1 MSRPLAV
8 ILILAGILLN
18 VVGILVIVLA
28 AQQMPRG
35 GGMGPL
41 FAGLAVEV
49 AGVGMLVAGIVGL
62 RRARL
67 AAMMPPAGTT
77 EPVLY
82 IPHKEV
88 TLELDGSPYTVLY
101 TPPVPGKHPR
111 PSVLRISTPAPNA
124 SGEFHMSPQT
134 WFDRT
139 CKRFGIAVEIETG
152 DEVFDAECYVRS
164 DTPEFAAAYLGDSIK
179 RVAILDLR
187 RMGFPEVLLTNGVLT
202 ASWTG
207 FNPKANHKPE
217 LSIDTA
223 ARLLIL
229 ARNLPEHRPEFEH
242 RTGSHRKKWQAAL
255 WLGLIGFALTMLSL
269 IAFPPV
275 DTLDLLSRALV
286 VFVVALPAFAY
297 VSAVL
302 IRGSSTSHNAWGA
315 LMVGAIF
322 LLPLGSVGSTALLNG
337 ASDESPLV
345 VHNAV
350 ITEKYTTR
358 NKNRT
363 NYHVRVASWRAPG
376 ETLSYRVSQTEFN
389 AVTPHQSQMVVTTR
403 AGAIG
408 IEWLASR
415 HIQQPG
421 KK

>member
-41 FAGLAVEV
+41 FAGLAVE
-49 AGVGMLVAGIVGL
+49 GVGVALLVAGMVGL

-67 AAMMPPAGTT
+67 AGMIPPGDTQ
-77 EPVLY
+77 EPTLF
-82 IPHKEV
+82 IPNKEV

-111 PSVLRISTPAPNA
+111 PSVLRISTPAPDA
-124 SGEFHMSPQT
+124 RGEFFMAPQT
-134 WFDRT
+134 WFDRV
-139 CKRFGIAVEIETG
+139 CKRFGLAVEIETG

-187 RMGFPEVLLTNGVLT
+187 RMGFPNVLLSNGVLT

-207 FNPKANHKPE
+207 FNPQTHDKPE
-217 LSIDTA
+217 LSLDTA

-229 ARNLPEHRPEFEH
+229 SRNLPEHRPEFEH

-255 WLGLIGFALTMLSL
+255 WLGLIGFALTILSL
-269 IAFPPV
+269 IAYPPV
-275 DTLDLLSRALV
+275 HTLDLISRALV
-286 VFVVALPAFAY
+286 VFVLALPAFAY

-302 IRGSSTSHNAWGA
+302 VRGTSTSHHAWGA

-322 LLPLGSVGSTALLNG
+322 LLPVGAVGSTAFLNG
-337 ASDESPLV
+337 ASDESLPV

-363 NYHVRVASWRAPG
+363 NYHVRVASWRKAG
-376 ETLSYRVSQTEFN
+376 ETLSYGVSQTEFN
-389 AVTPHQSQMVVTTR
+389 AVTPHKSQMVVTTR

-415 HIQQPG
+415 HIVAQPG
-421 KK
+421 K